1 MNEKENT
8 FNILANK
15 RLLITSPLCYFDI
28 HSWSKWNDPQTRAV
42 AGYQTIFETIQEKT
56 CRHCNLRKY
65 KKFK

>member
-15 RLLITSPLCYFDI
+15 RLLITSLLCYFDI
-28 HSWSKWNDPQTRAV
+28 HSWSKWTDPQTRAIP
-42 AGYQTIFETIQEKT
+42 GYETMFEIVQEKT